1 MERIKAFFVG
11 DRTPAYSDKLP
22 TQLLLTCRTL
32 VGGYLY
38 YITYGIRD
46 GIVNPE
52 SQKMQIALIVAAIVF
67 LIFGFI
73 FMYAS
78 LRNLVIGRYVGGK
91 LDLGDRPSGVA
102 DEDEAI
108 VGAISGTEDEP
119 ELVVEETEEE

>member
-1 MERIKAFFVG
+1 MSKIKAFFMG
-11 DRTPAYSDKLP
+11 DRTPEYSDKLP

-38 YITYGIRD
+38 YIAYGLID

-52 SQKMQIALIVAAIVF
+52 SSKMQIALIAAVVVF

-78 LRNLVIGRYVGGK
+78 LRNLVLGRYVGGK
-91 LDLGDRPSGVA
+91 LDLGDRPSDSEVTTGKLDENVISVENSSE
-102 DEDEAI
+102 EDE
-108 VGAISGTEDEP
+108 
-119 ELVVEETEEE
+119 EEKL